1 MDPIGT
7 YDYTSEAYSL
17 DFMGRL
23 PLPTLGNYL
32 LDAATRHAEERGAG
46 YTVMEGRGTAWV
58 LSRLAIEVIDT
69 EGLTASIRVSTW
81 AEAVERIFIKRC
93 FEVTSAATGKPL
105 AYARSIWAAI
115 DKNTRRP
122 TSLVGAWADR
132 MMVPDRHCP
141 VEIAGRIAAAE
152 EAPDNEPTTRVVRY
166 SDLDINGH
174 LNSIRH
180 MEAMLDGFDLETYRT
195 MRVQHFEISYHAE
208 GRYGTPLALF
218 RRKLEPGAFACA
230 LVDGDRAVSR
240 ALIRFV

>member
-7 YDYTSEAYSL
+7 YDYTAEAYSL

-32 LDAATRHAEERGAG
+32 LQAATQHAEERAAG
-46 YTVMEGRGTAWV
+46 YAEMERRGTAWV
-58 LSRLAIEVIDT
+58 LSRLAIEVIDSD
-69 EGLTASIRVSTW
+69 GLAAPIRVSTW
-81 AEAVERIFIKRC
+81 AEAMERIFIKRC
-93 FEVTSAATGKPL
+93 FEVTSAATDKPL

-122 TSLVGAWADR
+122 TSLAGAWPDR
-132 MMVPDRHCP
+132 MMVPGRHCP

-152 EAPDNEPTTRVVRY
+152 AAPDDAPDTRTVRY

-174 LNSIRH
+174 LNSIKH
-180 MEAMLDGFDLETYRT
+180 MEAMLDGFDLETYRKAS
-195 MRVQHFEISYHAE
+195 VQHFEISYHAE
-208 GRYGTPLALF
+208 GRYGTQLARF
-218 RRKLEPGAFACA
+218 RRTLSPGTFACA
-230 LVDGDRAVSR
+230 LVDGDRAISR

>member
-1 MDPIGT
+1 M
-7 YDYTSEAYSL
+7 
-17 DFMGRL
+17 
-23 PLPTLGNYL
+23 
-32 LDAATRHAEERGAG
+32 
-46 YTVMEGRGTAWV
+46 
-58 LSRLAIEVIDT
+58 IDT
-69 EGLTASIRVSTW
+69 EGLTAPIRVSTW
-81 AEAVERIFIKRC
+81 AEAVERIFIRRC

-218 RRKLEPGAFACA
+218 RRKFEPGAFACA

-240 ALIRFV
+240 ALVRFV

>member
-1 MDPIGT
+1 MDPVGT
-7 YDYTSEAYSL
+7 YDYTTEAYSL

-32 LDAATRHAEERGAG
+32 LCAATRHAEERAAG
-46 YTVMEGRGTAWV
+46 YTEMERRGTAWV

-69 EGLTASIRVSTW
+69 EGLTAPIRVSTW
-81 AEAVERIFIKRC
+81 ADSMARIFITRC
-93 FEVTSAATGKPL
+93 FEVTSAATGQPL

-122 TSLVGAWADR
+122 TSLVGAWADA
-132 MMVPDRHCP
+132 MMVPGRHCP

-152 EAPDNEPTTRVVRY
+152 DAPDNAPDTRIVRY

-174 LNSIRH
+174 LNSIKH
-180 MEAMLDGFDLETYRT
+180 MEAVLDDFDLERYRT
-195 MRVQHFEISYHAE
+195 ASVQHFEISYHAE

-218 RRKLEPGAFACA
+218 RRKFEPGAFACA
-230 LVDGDRAVSR
+230 LVDGDRAISR

>member
-1 MDPIGT
+1 MDPVGT
-7 YDYTSEAYSL
+7 YDYTTEAYSL

-32 LDAATRHAEERGAG
+32 LCAATRHAEERAAG
-46 YTVMEGRGTAWV
+46 YTEMERRGTAWV

-69 EGLTASIRVSTW
+69 EGLTVPIRISTW
-81 AEAVERIFIKRC
+81 ADSMERIFIKRC
-93 FEVTSAATGKPL
+93 FEVTSAATGQPL

-122 TSLVGAWADR
+122 TSLVGAWADA
-132 MMVPDRHCP
+132 MMVPGRHCP

-152 EAPDNEPTTRVVRY
+152 DAPDNAPDTRIVRY

-174 LNSIRH
+174 LNSIKH
-180 MEAMLDGFDLETYRT
+180 MEAVLDDFDLERYRT
-195 MRVQHFEISYHAE
+195 ASVQHFEISYHAE

-218 RRKLEPGAFACA
+218 RRKFEPGAFACA

>member
-7 YDYTSEAYSL
+7 YDYTTEAYSL

-69 EGLTASIRVSTW
+69 EGLTAPIRVSTW

-195 MRVQHFEISYHAE
+195 MRVQHFED
-208 GRYGTPLALF
+208 
-218 RRKLEPGAFACA
+218 RKS
-230 LVDGDRAVSR
+230 VV
-240 ALIRFV
+240 